1 MPVKHNDNVEP
12 IGLIGLGLMGRG
24 IASCLLAHG
33 MRVVAY
39 NRTACRARTALLT
52 IRESLDELVRHK
64 VVRPPA
70 IADWKHRI
78 KLVRSPRELAHCPFI
93 VESVKEDLALKRRIY
108 REIETVV
115 APDAVIASNTS
126 SFPVALLQKGRVN
139 PERFIVMHWAEPAWI
154 TRFLEIVKGEN
165 TSEKTLRM
173 ARHLG
178 VRCGKHPTVLSFDIR
193 GFVANR
199 LMYSFIREACHLVD
213 LGVADP
219 QTIDETFRNDVGLWS
234 TLAGPFRWMDLTGIH
249 SYGLVM
255 KGLLPELSDGKH
267 VPKVLQEM
275 TRKGARGISNRRGFY
290 KYSPES
296 AKAWEKAWVDFT
308 FDAKKL
314 KERYERRLNRQDAK
328 DAKKNRPR

>member
-1 MPVKHNDNVEP
+1 MPPKQSDNVEP
-12 IGLIGLGLMGRG
+12 VGLIGLGLMGRG

-33 MRVVAY
+33 LHVIAY
-39 NRTACRARTALLT
+39 NRTASRAKNALVS
-52 IRESLDELVRHK
+52 IEGSLRELVKRK
-64 VVRPPA
+64 VVKPRA
-70 IADWKHRI
+70 VADWKKRI
-78 KLVRSPRELAHCPFI
+78 KLTRSPKGLADCPFI
-93 VESVKEDLALKRRIY
+93 IESVKEDIDLKLRIY
-108 REIETVV
+108 EEVERLA

-126 SFPVALLQKGRVN
+126 SFPVALLQQGRMH
-139 PERFIVMHWAEPAWI
+139 PDRFIVMHWAEPAWI
-154 TRFLEIVKGEN
+154 TRFLEIVKGES

-178 VRCGKHPTVLSFDIR
+178 VLCGKHPTVLSFDIR
-193 GFVANR
+193 GFIANR
-199 LMYSFIREACHLVD
+199 IMYAFIREACHLVD
-213 LGVADP
+213 IGVADP
-219 QTIDETFRNDVGLWS
+219 QTIDETFRNDVGLWA

-275 TRKGARGISNRRGFY
+275 IRKNARGISNRKGFY
-290 KYSPES
+290 KYSAES

-314 KERYERRLNRQDAK
+314 KEKYERRLK
-328 DAKKNRPR
+328 G